1 MTSTF
6 SWKPCK
12 LIQFS
17 RRYWIGKLL
26 QVLNATDFRL
36 GSHSNLDDQTI
47 ADARKPFNV
56 VIDWVHQ
63 LAVSF
68 EHDYPLQ
75 RSFLTHAMVTASA
88 NIAFTFD
95 RKETSVYLHRS
106 KFIHSDDC
114 PEQYF
119 QHPHGENCL
128 RMFLWV
134 VALKLHEKDR
144 SSIVNGIYFI
154 RSVTELCIIIQS

>member
-63 LAVSF
+63 LAVSLEHDCVAVSF

-95 RKETSVYLHRS
+95 RKETSVYLHRL
-106 KFIHSDDC
+106 KVHS
-114 PEQYF
+114 
-119 QHPHGENCL
+119 L
-128 RMFLWV
+128 RWLSRAIFSTPTWW
-134 VALKLHEKDR
+134 KL
-144 SSIVNGIYFI
+144 SPNV
-154 RSVTELCIIIQS
+154 SVSRCS